1 METKNSV
8 NNTQN
13 NNASDLKEYVLHL
26 LENYRDMERQICLLR
41 YEMEHSSIS
50 PEDVIG
56 EMAFARGE
64 GAGRSPSQVSNKT
77 LYIALNYQEKMDSYN
92 AEVTSEIAARLW
104 KLEREQQR
112 LAYFLELLEPRQR
125 EVLKLYYLEKNSWE
139 LVAEKMDLTA
149 RRAQSIRKMAVES
162 LCEMY
167 ALVAE
172 LA

>member
-1 METKNSV
+1 MSNV
-8 NNTQN
+8 NHGESTL
-13 NNASDLKEYVLHL
+13 STKEYVLRL
-26 LENYRDMERQICLLR
+26 LENYRDMERQIRLLR

-50 PEDVIG
+50 PEDVIE

-77 LYIALNYQEKMDSYN
+77 LYIALNYQEKMDNYN
-92 AEVTSEIAARLW
+92 AETTSEIAARLW

-112 LAYFLELLEPRQR
+112 LSYFLELLEPRQK
-125 EVLKLYYLEKNSWE
+125 EVLKLYYIEKNSWE